1 MVAMQK
7 NHRTH
12 TLMLSRASLSF
23 TEGTAA
29 FTKLR
34 SDVRATGILNRAY
47 RYYLV
52 LSCFVIVGFL
62 LSIYQIIVASSPWA
76 VVIWSILLGFFTV
89 QFGGLLHDAGHRAI
103 FWSTKANDIVGYIY
117 AAFANLS
124 YAQWRETHN
133 KHHARPNEHGE
144 DPDVGIVFHA
154 FTEEQL
160 ATSSPIVRALSKY
173 QAYLFYPLRS
183 LTFLTARYESFHY
196 FRTHHSVQTIIT
208 FFFFLL
214 GIFLWFVAPFLFFS
228 LWKALLFFFVANFTI
243 GIYASNIFAPNHK
256 GMPQV
261 KKGVKFSFLEQQIA
275 TARNITPGIF
285 TDFFYIGLNYQI
297 EHHLFPACP
306 RNKLHLLSPFVQ
318 SVCKRYGL
326 PYTSES
332 VWETHRSILS
342 QLRFIG
348 NMAKE

>member
-1 MVAMQK
+1 MKKTKASY
-7 NHRTH
+7 
-12 TLMLSRASLSF
+12 TLMLSRPSLSF
-23 TEGTAA
+23 AEGTAA

-34 SDVRATGILNRAY
+34 SDVQAAGILNRAY
-47 RYYLV
+47 YYYFV
-52 LSCFVIVGFL
+52 LSSFVVIGFL
-62 LSIYQIIVASSPWA
+62 LSIYQIIVSFSPWA
-76 VVIWSILLGFFTV
+76 VAIWAMALGFFTV

-103 FWSTKANDIVGYIY
+103 FWSTKANDMVGYMY

-124 YAQWRETHN
+124 YAQWRGTHN
-133 KHHARPNEHGE
+133 KHHARPNEEGE

-160 ATSSPIVRALSKY
+160 ATSSLIVRALSKY

-183 LTFLTARYESFHY
+183 LTFLTARYESFRY
-196 FRTHHSVQTIIT
+196 FRTHSSLQTIIT

-214 GIFLWFVAPFLFFS
+214 GIFLWFVAPFLFFP
-228 LWKALLFFFVANFTI
+228 LWKAFLFLLVANFTI

-261 KKGVKFSFLEQQIA
+261 KKGMKFSFLEQQIA
-275 TARNITPGIF
+275 TARNIRPSLL
-285 TDFFYIGLNYQI
+285 TDFFYMGLNYQI

-318 SVCKRYGL
+318 SICKRYGL
-326 PYTSES
+326 AYTSET
-332 VWETHRSILS
+332 VWKTHRSILS
-342 QLRFIG
+342 QLHLVG
-348 NMAKE
+348 NMIQE

>member
-1 MVAMQK
+1 
-7 NHRTH
+7 
-12 TLMLSRASLSF
+12 MLSRPSLSF
-23 TEGTAA
+23 GEGTAV
-29 FTKLR
+29 FTNLR
-34 SDVRATGILNRAY
+34 SDVGAAGILNRAY
-47 RYYLV
+47 YYYFV
-52 LSCFVIVGFL
+52 LSCFVVIGFL

-89 QFGGLLHDAGHRAI
+89 QVGGLLHDAGHRAI
-103 FWSTKANDIVGYIY
+103 FWSTKTNDIAGYIY
-117 AAFANLS
+117 GVFANIS

-133 KHHARPNEHGE
+133 KHHARPNEEGE
-144 DPDVGIVFHA
+144 DPDIGIVFHA
-154 FTEEQL
+154 FTKEQL

-173 QAYLFYPLRS
+173 QVYLFYPLRS
-183 LTFLTARYESFHY
+183 LTFLSARYDSFRY
-196 FRTHHSVQTIIT
+196 FRTHLSAKTFIT
-208 FFFFLL
+208 FSLFLV
-214 GIFLWFVAPFLFFS
+214 GIFLWFAAPFIFFP
-228 LWKALLFFFVANFTI
+228 LWKALLFFFVASFTI

-261 KKGVKFSFLEQQIA
+261 KKGVKFSFLEQQIV
-275 TARNITPGIF
+275 TARNVTPSLL
-285 TDFFYIGLNYQI
+285 TDFFSMGLNYQI

-306 RNKLHLLSPFVQ
+306 RNKLHLLTPFVQ
-318 SVCKRYGL
+318 SICDRYGL